1 MSLPNPVPTQ
11 SQSHWTI
18 AKEIPVSVII
28 TILVQTGF
36 MIWNIA
42 GLNNK
47 LDNVSAQV
55 TEIRLERYTKNDSI
69 RDIALATAKFEDM
82 NRRLLLIETKRK

>member
-1 MSLPNPVPTQ
+1 MSLQTQ
-11 SQSHWTI
+11 QSNWTI
-18 AKEIPVSVII
+18 AREIPVSVII
-28 TILVQTGF
+28 TILLQTGF

-82 NRRLLLIETKRK
+82 NRRLLLIETRRK